1 MMATELSPG
10 RVLNRSFLRNHESM
24 ETKVQFRNSLNSLLN
39 KLDVKEDE
47 EHNKTWIRDFLTHS
61 FYDDPYQ
68 VNTSKRVDQAIF
80 GPDSSRPWVLMEM
93 KAPDNHTDMP
103 KDGHFDRKSF
113 YQLVLYYLK
122 EEKER
127 DNREIKHLAITNGYE
142 WYFFERKLFYHYFG
156 TNRALWNDV
165 KRYEREGKTNDEIY
179 LEIIAPTVRKVQED
193 FSYVYFDLRKFEK
206 LLKDDSVLHK
216 RSFEALCKFFS
227 PTHLCMLP
235 YDFDHN
241 HLDTKFYNELLYLM
255 GVEEKRVGQ
264 LDVIQ
269 RLPEKKRQYYS
280 LLEQTIW
287 HLQELGVKEDDLYD
301 TAMGLVIS
309 WINRILFLKLLET
322 QLVNFNGGQQQYK
335 FLAPTGKEPAIVN
348 SYHDLFDLF
357 FKVLSKTIDERDP
370 NIGSR
375 YERIPYLNSALFEV
389 SELERQYFTINALP
403 HGMMNVYSA
412 TVLKDEKGKVLK
424 DDIDSLEYLLRF
436 LEAYDFGAYESE
448 DEDESEEEQKTLI
461 DASVL
466 GLIFEKINGY
476 MEGAY
481 FTPGYICEYIC
492 RETIERAV
500 VTRMNEHFG
509 WTCDTIDEIA
519 EHLNYYDPEVRRQ
532 ANVVINS
539 IRICDPSVGSGHFL
553 VSALNEMIVLKD
565 KLHILEYSEFARKYA
580 RQRVDGCFIDVVDDE
595 LVIREAKTG
604 KIFSYDQDNTLSQ
617 ALQRTLFEEKRC
629 IISQCLYGVD
639 INPKS
644 VDICRLRLWIE
655 LLKNAYYD
663 NDQLQTLPNIDIN
676 IKQGDAL
683 MSHLK
688 VEVKKESA
696 SQIPTTKSIR
706 EITREYKD
714 LVDAYKKGTGHAN
727 RFEIQ
732 RKLYAIKRELRQHI
746 QSDFLDF
753 EISRV
758 KGEDTE
764 QNYMEWM
771 LEFPEL
777 LDENGRFEGFDV
789 LVGNPPYIALGADGG
804 RLRKRY
810 QKRAYETFDSNGDI
824 YFLFYERSLKLLR
837 PEGLLCF
844 ITSDKWM
851 RNDAAKKLRNYL
863 VKNSQPLQLLDFPG
877 QNLFKRATVVNN
889 IILVRNKANQEIA
902 TLCATTEG
910 KDIDDVKNI
919 GLFVEENQ
927 IHCQFAENQQWL
939 ILPDEK
945 RNIMQKMLEKGK
957 PLGKWESIKFA
968 RGVVTGRNDAFIITN
983 DQRSQIL
990 ANCKT
995 DEEHQR
1001 TETLLHPLIE
1011 GSDIHRYQHQ
1021 WADKWVIGFYPT
1033 LHLDISNYPAVEHHL
1048 LFYAK
1053 DWLISQGHAD
1063 IANDEE
1069 KMAEFGKLFLEQK
1082 GKTVIIDGK
1091 ELKDANGQP
1100 IKSRKKTAHKW
1111 FETSDNIAFY
1121 KEFKKIKIAWGNLNN
1136 RASCTWMPEEMHINA
1151 PAVMVTPGTKY
1162 LLAVLNSRLA
1172 DFFMQTIAV
1181 VRNGGYY
1188 EYKPQFV
1195 KLIPVIEH
1203 PSDEQIQEIES
1214 LVDLAIS
1221 GDKEAERKID
1231 IVLANMYNLSPEEQT
1246 LI

>member
-1 MMATELSPG
+1 MILPLN
-10 RVLNRSFLRNHESM
+10 RVLNRSFLRNHEST
-24 ETKVQFRNSLNSLLN
+24 ETKERFRKALQTLLT
-39 KLDVKEDE
+39 KMDVNEDE

-68 VNTSKRVDQAIF
+68 INTSKRIDQAIF
-80 GPDSSRPWVLMEM
+80 GPDSPRPWVLIEM
-93 KAPDNHTDMP
+93 KAPSNHSDMP
-103 KDGHFDRKSF
+103 KDGRFDRKSF
-113 YQLVLYYLK
+113 CQLVLYYLK

-127 DNREIKHLAITNGYE
+127 DNREIKHLVVTNGYE
-142 WYFFERKLFYHYFG
+142 WYVFERKLFYHCFG
-156 TNRALWNDV
+156 TDRTLWDEI

-179 LEIIAPTVRKVQED
+179 PQLIAPAVRKVQD
-193 FSYVYFDLRKFEK
+193 SFSYVYIDLRKFERQV
-206 LLKDDSVLHK
+206 DSPDILRK

-255 GVEEKRVGQ
+255 GVEERRVGQ

-287 HLQELGVKEDDLYD
+287 HLQELGVMEEDLYD
-301 TAMGLVIS
+301 IAMGLVIS

-322 QLVNFNGGQQQYK
+322 QLVNFNGGDRQYK
-335 FLAPTGKEPAIVN
+335 FLAPAGPEPAIVS

-357 FKVLSKTIDERDP
+357 FKVLSKTDQERDQ
-370 NIGSR
+370 NMGSR

-389 SELERQYFTINALP
+389 SELEKQYFTINALP
-403 HGMMNVYSA
+403 HGEMDVYSS
-412 TVLKDEKGKVLK
+412 TVLKDKKGRVLK
-424 DDIDSLEYLLRF
+424 DRLDSLEYLLRF
-436 LEAYDFGAYESE
+436 LEAYDFGTYE
-448 DEDESEEEQKTLI
+448 DEEEEDDEEQKTLI

-476 MEGAY
+476 QEGAY

-509 WTCDTIDEIA
+509 WQYETIDEIA
-519 EHLNYYDPEVRRQ
+519 EHLDYTKSEIRRQ
-532 ANVVINS
+532 ANEIINN

-553 VSALNEMIVLKD
+553 VSALNELIVIKD
-565 KLHILEYSEFARKYA
+565 KLHILEYSEYAKKYA
-580 RQRVDGCFIDVVDDE
+580 RQRVDGCFIEVVDDE
-595 LVIREAKTG
+595 LVVREAKSG
-604 KIFSYDQDNTLSQ
+604 KAFSYNQDNLLSQ
-617 ALQRTLFEEKRC
+617 ALQRTLFEEKRR

-663 NDQLQTLPNIDIN
+663 DGQLQTLPNIDIN

-688 VEVKKESA
+688 VEVKKEAA
-696 SQIPTTKSIR
+696 SQIPASKNVR
-706 EITREYKD
+706 EVISEYKS
-714 LVDAYKKGTGHAN
+714 LVEEYKKGTGHAN

-732 RKLYAIKRELRQHI
+732 KKLRDVKWELRQGI
-746 QSDFLDF
+746 QTDFMDY
-753 EISRV
+753 ITAIY
-758 KGEDTE
+758 KNKDAE

-777 LDENGRFEGFDV
+777 LDENGRFDGFDI

-810 QKRAYETFDSNGDI
+810 QKRGYETFDSNGDI
-824 YFLFYERSLKLLR
+824 YFLFYERALKLLR

-844 ITSDKWM
+844 ITSDKWL
-851 RNDAAKKLRNYL
+851 RNDAAKKLRKYL
-863 VKNSQPLQLLDFPG
+863 VNNSQPLQLLDFPG
-877 QNLFKRATVVNN
+877 LNLFKRATVVNN
-889 IILVRNKANQEIA
+889 ILLTRNNPGKSVN

-919 GLFVEENQ
+919 DQFVEENRLS
-927 IHCQFAENQQWL
+927 CQFAENQQWL
-939 ILPDEK
+939 ILPDGK
-945 RNIMQKMLEKGK
+945 RSIMQKMLEKGK
-957 PLGKWESIKFA
+957 PLGEWENIKFA
-968 RGVVTGRNDAFIITN
+968 RGVVTGRNDAFIITTA
-983 DQRSQIL
+983 QREEIL
-990 ANCKT
+990 ANCAT
-995 DEEHQR
+995 DEERQR
-1001 TETLLHPLIE
+1001 IETVLHPFIE
-1011 GSDIHRYQHQ
+1011 GCDIHRYQHQ

-1033 LHLDISNYPAVEHHL
+1033 LHLDIKDYPALERHL

-1053 DWLISQGHAD
+1053 DWLVSQGHAD
-1063 IANDEE
+1063 IANDEAR
-1069 KMAEFGKLFLEQK
+1069 MAEFGRLFLEQK
-1082 GKTVIIDGK
+1082 GKTIVMDGK

-1100 IKSRKKTAHKW
+1100 IKSRKKTSHKW
-1111 FETSDNIAFY
+1111 YETSDNIAFHQ
-1121 KEFKKIKIAWGNLNN
+1121 EFSKTKIAWGNLNN
-1136 RASCTWMPEEMHINA
+1136 QASCTWMPEDMHINA

-1203 PSDEQIQEIES
+1203 PQQEQVEEIES

-1231 IVLANMYNLSPEEQT
+1231 LVLAKMYDLTEEIENI
-1246 LI
+1246 L